1 MKATLLNWNTT
12 VEPNEM
18 GATSALLYFYQIVK
32 WEPKENLSF
41 LKSNNW
47 LLLPSYFMLPLCL
60 VPPAVWEI
68 LDPPLPVIKSS
79 CTCLYF
85 QWDLVCD
92 KSYLIET
99 TNFLGILG
107 GMTIGG
113 ALSIL
118 ADHYGR
124 KWIFLVCLIGAIAA
138 GVFNGLCRTLLAYII
153 TRVVLTTFQT
163 VTVLFGGFFAF

>member
-1 MKATLLNWNTT
+1 M
-12 VEPNEM
+12 
-18 GATSALLYFYQIVK
+18 
-32 WEPKENLSF
+32 
-41 LKSNNW
+41 
-47 LLLPSYFMLPLCL
+47 
-60 VPPAVWEI
+60 
-68 LDPPLPVIKSS
+68 
-79 CTCLYF
+79 YF

-113 ALSIL
+113 GLSIL

-124 KWIFLVCLIGAIAA
+124 KWIFFVCLISAIAA
-138 GVFNGLCRTLLAYII
+138 GVLNGLCRTLLAYII

-163 VTVLFGGFFAF
+163 VNVFYRLRFD